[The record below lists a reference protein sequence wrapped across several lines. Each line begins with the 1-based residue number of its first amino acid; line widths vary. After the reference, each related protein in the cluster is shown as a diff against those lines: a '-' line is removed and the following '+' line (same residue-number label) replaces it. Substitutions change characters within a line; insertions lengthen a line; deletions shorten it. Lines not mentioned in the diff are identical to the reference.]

1 MKKYIY
7 SIAIIALLVGC
18 DAKEKFALQTKVDS
32 LTVQLNIHKEA
43 EKDMNE
49 VGNLIDSIDI
59 NRKSLQLKMTEGT
72 PYGDY
77 VQRLK
82 NINTYVHQTEVK
94 LDALEKSSES
104 NSKVSKSSIRR
115 LKADLAKKSAEV
127 SELELKLALE
137 HDQAIRMWAK
147 LNTKDSLLS
156 IKDEV
161 IRLSQRDFTSLEKLF
176 NNTQDENKIV
186 VANLYFAQGQA
197 LETAANRTHFAPRKK
212 RETRREALELYR
224 LSLSLGGSEAQQAID
239 ELEKKLN

>member
-7 SIAIIALLVGC
+7 GVAIVALLIGC
-18 DAKEKFALQTKVDS
+18 DAKEKTALQSKVDS

-72 PYGDY
+72 SYGDY

-82 NINTYVHQTEVK
+82 NINAYVHQTEAK

-104 NSKVSKSSIRR
+104 SSKVSKSSIRR
-115 LKADLAKKSAEV
+115 LKADLSKRSAEV
-127 SELELKLALE
+127 LELQLRLAKE
-137 HDQAIRMWAK
+137 HDQTITLWEK

-156 IKDEV
+156 IKDQI
-161 IRLSQRDFTSLEKLF
+161 IRMNAQDIASLEKLF
-176 NNTQDENKIV
+176 DNTQIDNKIT
-186 VANLYFAQGQA
+186 VASLYFAQGKA

-212 RETRREALELYR
+212 KESRREALELYK
-224 LSLSLGGSEAQQAID
+224 LSLMLGNLEAQTSID

>member
-18 DAKEKFALQTKVDS
+18 DAKEKTALQSKVDS

-82 NINTYVHQTEVK
+82 NINTYVRQTEAK

-104 NSKVSKSSIRR
+104 FSRVSKSSIRR
-115 LKADLAKKSAEV
+115 LKADLAKRSAEV

-137 HDQAIRMWAK
+137 HDQAIRMWTK

-176 NNTQDENKIV
+176 NNTQDENKTV

-239 ELEKKLN
+239 ELEKRLN